1 MTGVAAFT
9 VFAAWL
15 YLTFARGAFWLVSTS
30 DNGPALRPQAWPS
43 LVAIVPARDEA
54 GCVRESI
61 SSLLQQNYPGQIS
74 VILVDDQSRDQTV
87 AAALDASRNLSA
99 AHRLEICRGAALPP
113 GWTGKL
119 WAQQQGIELSE
130 RASQPP
136 DYYLLTDADIVYA
149 PGTIM
154 SVVSRAEAEG
164 LVLTSLMA
172 KLRCESLAEYAFI
185 PAFVFFFRMLYP
197 FSWVSDPKRIT
208 AAAAGGCALVRRDA
222 LSMAGGIA
230 AIRGALIDDCA
241 LARTLK
247 AHGRVSLELTD
258 RVRSIRAYPEIGDI
272 RRMVARSAYAQLGYS
287 PVLLTATVLGMAAI
301 FLVPVLFSLS
311 ESGLAQVFGVASWF
325 LMAIIFQPMLRF
337 YQRSPLWGVAFPLI
351 ALVYV
356 AFTLDSAYQYAM
368 GRGGSWKGRFQANA
382 SQLR

>member
-1 MTGVAAFT
+1 MTGVAALT

-15 YLTFARGAFWLVSTS
+15 YLTLARGAFWLVSTS
-30 DNGPALRPQAWPS
+30 DNGPTPRPEAWPS

-61 SSLLQQNYPGQIS
+61 SSLLQQTYPGQMS

-87 AAALDASRNLSA
+87 AAALDASQNLST
-99 AHRLEICRGAALPP
+99 AHRLEICRGAALPA

-119 WAQQQGIELSE
+119 WAQQQGIELAE
-130 RASQPP
+130 RTPQPP
-136 DYYLLTDADIVYA
+136 DYFLLTDADIVYA

-172 KLRCESLAEYAFI
+172 KLRCESLAEHAFI

-247 AHGRVSLELTD
+247 VRGRISLELTD
-258 RVRSIRAYPEIGDI
+258 RVRSIRAYQKIGDI

-311 ESGLAQVFGVASWF
+311 ESGLAQVFGIASWF

-337 YQRSPLWGVAFPLI
+337 YQRSPLWGAAFPLI